1 MINFDWHETQL
12 ALRNRIITFAQ
23 AELNTGLAERDEQ
36 RIFHRD
42 GWHRCGSQGI
52 LGLPVPQR
60 YGGSA
65 YDALTTACAL
75 EGFGYGSHDNG
86 LNFAIG
92 AHLFGCI
99 LPVMTFG
106 RDEQKATYLPRLC
119 SGAAIG
125 ALAVSEAQAGSD
137 AFSLRT
143 TAVRQGDHY
152 LLNGH
157 KIFVTNGAVAD
168 LLVVL
173 ATVDPTLGS
182 HGLAVFLV
190 ERGLA
195 GVTSTPPVS
204 KMGLHTAAMGEII
217 LKDCAVPAANLLGT
231 EGNGM
236 AVFSHAM
243 LWERGLILA
252 VAVGAMQRQL
262 ETCLRYAQTRRQFG
276 KPIGQFQAVAS
287 RLVDMRQRLE
297 QARLLLYKMAW
308 LLDRSELAF
317 DMAALTKLTIS
328 EAWIANCH
336 DALSIHGG
344 YGYLTA
350 AGVERDLRDALGSR
364 FYSGTPEMQRQIV
377 AQWMG
382 VGG

>member
-1 MINFDWHETQL
+1 MINFDWDEPHL
-12 ALRNRIITFAQ
+12 DLRNRIIAFAQ
-23 AELNTGLAERDEQ
+23 TELNPGLTDRDEQ
-36 RIFHRD
+36 HCFDLR
-42 GWHRCGSQGI
+42 GWRQCGKQGI

-60 YGGSA
+60 YGGGGH
-65 YDALTTACAL
+65 DALTTAYAL
-75 EGFGYGSHDNG
+75 EGFGYGSRDNG

-92 AHLFGCI
+92 AHLFGCT
-99 LPVMTFG
+99 LPIMLFG
-106 RDEQKATYLPRLC
+106 RDGQQATYLPRLC
-119 SGAAIG
+119 DGTAIG
-125 ALAVSEAQAGSD
+125 ALAVSEAEAGSD

-157 KIFVTNGAVAD
+157 KLFVTNGAVAD
-168 LLVVL
+168 LIVVL
-173 ATVDPTLGS
+173 ATLDPTLGN
-182 HGLAVFLV
+182 HGLTAFLI
-190 ERGLA
+190 ERGMA
-195 GVTSTPPVS
+195 GVKSTPPVR

-217 LKDCAVPAANLLGT
+217 LENCAVPAANLLGA
-231 EGNGM
+231 EGSGM
-236 AVFSHAM
+236 ALFSHAM

-262 ETCLRYAQTRRQFG
+262 ETCVTYAQSRRQFG
-276 KPIGQFQAVAS
+276 QPIGQFQSVAG

-308 LLDRSELAF
+308 LLHKEELAF

-336 DALSIHGG
+336 DALAIHGG

-350 AGVERDLRDALGSR
+350 TGIERDLRDALGSR
-364 FYSGTPEMQRQIV
+364 FYSGTPEIQRQVV

>member
-1 MINFDWHETQL
+1 MINFDWHKTQL
-12 ALRNRIITFAQ
+12 DLRNRIIAFAQ
-23 AELNTGLAERDEQ
+23 AELNAGLAERDEQ
-36 RIFHRD
+36 HCFHVN
-42 GWHRCGSQGI
+42 GWRQCGRQGV

-60 YGGSA
+60 YGGSG

-92 AHLFGCI
+92 AHLFGCT
-99 LPVMTFG
+99 LPIMAFG
-106 RDEQKATYLPRLC
+106 RDEQQTIYLPRLC

-157 KIFVTNGAVAD
+157 KIFVTNGTVAD
-168 LLVVL
+168 LIVVL

-182 HGLAVFLV
+182 HGLAAFLV
-190 ERGLA
+190 ERGMV
-195 GVTSTPPVS
+195 GVKNTPPVN
-204 KMGLHTAAMGEII
+204 KMGLHTAAMGEVI
-217 LKDCAVPAANLLGT
+217 LENCAVPAANLLGS

-262 ETCLRYAQTRRQFG
+262 ETCLAYAQTRQQFG
-276 KPIGQFQAVAS
+276 QPIGQFQSIAS

-308 LLDRSELAF
+308 LLDKEELAF

-350 AGVERDLRDALGSR
+350 TGVERELRDALGSR
-364 FYSGTPEMQRQIV
+364 FYSGTPEIQRQVV